1 MDNLELIEV
10 SEDYEKIEESIDLIE
25 ILNKYS

>member
-10 SEDYEKIEESIDLIE
+10 SEDYEKIDESIDLIE